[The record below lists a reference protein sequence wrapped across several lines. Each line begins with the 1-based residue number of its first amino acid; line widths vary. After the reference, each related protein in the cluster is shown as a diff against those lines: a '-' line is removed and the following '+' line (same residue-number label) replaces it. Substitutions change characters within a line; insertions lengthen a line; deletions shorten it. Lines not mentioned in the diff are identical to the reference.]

1 MYSAEY
7 AEKGLIRLKETL
19 KHAEAFESYYKKGR
33 ERSLRELAKELGVSE
48 PSVYKWSKAFKWQER
63 IEERDGLIAERV
75 AEKNI
80 QEEVDLRS
88 KFTQGIKSAVDVFLT
103 NLNQGSVKVESI
115 QDFERLGKLF
125 LEFEKAAAVNDQS
138 AHATP
143 IDKPKKI
150 VFDIDGEPDKA
161 KDLAGVPVYDS
172 ENVYLNRLIPKKY
185 NKAVYEILFAKPEE
199 REFKDFPFIG
209 GRHGLRSTVLNIC
222 AVASVFMGR
231 GDSILIR
238 ETMKSIRRSCFADCK
253 KQIKRMGLDWAFTWS
268 EGETTTMV
276 IKCTENNN
284 SIHFSGFDD
293 PEKLRSLSEGEYG
306 IGLVGFEECQ
316 VIKSYKKIRDFRL
329 TIRRGNNNAAI
340 LFCGNVPCI
349 KSHFINTKINVPG
362 KGKLLVNATY
372 LDCPDWWVA
381 NDFLEEVEEI
391 KRTDYEAYLN
401 EIMGQVVASKGL
413 VFRNI
418 RDWTDGLK
426 YPNQYLFR
434 GLDFGYENDPTAYT
448 VWSYDKATD
457 SLFCLHE
464 AGGSPMY
471 AEMIEPYIK
480 KENKFNNPVIADAAS
495 LESIRILSQHGV
507 NVEKCR
513 KPKESVKLGVDW
525 LKKRKNIYIDPNK
538 CPFTYKEFTEYS
550 YETDKEGN
558 SLGTYPD
565 KDNHFIDSTRYALQ
579 SVILEV

>member
-1 MYSAEY
+1 M
-7 AEKGLIRLKETL
+7 KETL

-33 ERSLRELAKELGVSE
+33 ERSLRELSKEYGSSVYRWSKELNWAE
-48 PSVYKWSKAFKWQER
+48 KIK
-63 IEERDGLIAERV
+63 ERDGLIAEKL

-80 QEEVDLRS
+80 EEEVNLRS
-88 KFTQGIKSAVDVFLT
+88 KFTQGIKSAVDVFLI
-103 NLNQGSVKVESI
+103 NLNSGLVKVESI
-115 QDFERLGKLF
+115 QDFERLGKLY
-125 LEFEKAAAVNDQS
+125 LEFEKATAVEDQS
-138 AHATP
+138 ACATS
-143 IDKPKKI
+143 ISKPMPKNI
-150 VFDIDGEPDKA
+150 IFDIDGEPDKD
-161 KDLAGVPVYDS
+161 KDLAGIPVYDA

-185 NKAVYEILFAKPEE
+185 NKAVYEILFASPDE
-199 REFKDFPFIG
+199 REYKDFSFIG

-222 AVASVFMGR
+222 AVCSVFMGH

-238 ETMKSIRRSCFADCK
+238 ETMKSIRESCFKDCK
-253 KQIKRMGLDWAFTWS
+253 KQIKKMGLDWAFTWTD
-268 EGETTTMV
+268 GETTTMK
-276 IKCTENNN
+276 IKCTETHN
-284 SIHFSGFDD
+284 SINFSGFDD

-340 LFCGNVPCI
+340 LFCGNVPCV

-362 KGKLLVNATY
+362 PNKLLVNATY
-372 LDCPDWWVA
+372 LDCPAWWVSQ
-381 NDFLEEVEEI
+381 DFLEEVEEI

-418 RDWTDGLK
+418 REWTDGLK
-426 YPNQYLFR
+426 YPNQYLYR

-457 SLFCLHE
+457 SLFCLSE
-464 AGGSPMY
+464 AGGEPMY
-471 AEMIEPYIK
+471 AEVIEPYIK
-480 KENKFNNPVIADAAS
+480 AENKFNNTVIADAAS
-495 LESIRILSQHGV
+495 LESIRILSQHGI

-513 KPKESVKLGVDW
+513 KPKESVKMGVDW
-525 LKKRKNIYIDPNK
+525 LKKRKNIYIDPIK